1 MPVTLRRRPGT
12 HNAIYVRR
20 RTSRRLALRPRQ
32 DREAGPDHWRSNN
45 PTSASSWACTTRI
58 SPSCDQLWDVETIIA
73 SAIAVLGTLLGS
85 GITLAVQQRTT
96 DRSHEFTRRE
106 KLRQERLDAYSSYAG
121 ALLNYRRCLVHLWF
135 CENEEPPP
143 EDPDA
148 VRIRAYDLRSGAQEA
163 LFRVQMLTD
172 DETLSQTAETVL
184 ADVTA
189 LAKTETRTELDQ
201 RRVRTRDD
209 INRLVR
215 AAKRHL

>member
-1 MPVTLRRRPGT
+1 M
-12 HNAIYVRR
+12 
-20 RTSRRLALRPRQ
+20 
-32 DREAGPDHWRSNN
+32 
-45 PTSASSWACTTRI
+45 
-58 SPSCDQLWDVETIIA
+58 ETIIA

-106 KLRQERLDAYSSYAG
+106 RLRQERLDAYSAYAG

-135 CENEEPPP
+135 CEHEEPPP

-148 VRIRAYDLRSGAQEA
+148 VRVRAYDLRSNAQEA

-172 DETLSQTAETVL
+172 DDTLGQAAETVL
-184 ADVTA
+184 ADITA
-189 LAKTETRTELDQ
+189 LSKTETRSELDQ

-209 INRLVR
+209 ISRLVR
-215 AAKRHL
+215 SAKRHL